1 MDINA
6 QRARQALLTCRC
18 CGGPG
23 HFARDCP
30 TGFDIRLLSQDDRD
44 NLLESLLALKDTTPT
59 PMPDDQ
65 NGDRLEEEDF
75 VHSNE

>member
-1 MDINA
+1 MDIDA
-6 QRARQALLTCRC
+6 QRARQAPLTCRR

-44 NLLESLLALKDTTPT
+44 DLLESLLALKDTAPT
-59 PMPDDQ
+59 PAPDDQ
-65 NGDRLEEEDF
+65 NGDGLEEEDF
-75 VHSNE
+75 VHSSE

>member
-1 MDINA
+1 MDIDA
-6 QRARQALLTCRC
+6 QHTRQALLMCCR

-44 NLLESLLALKDTTPT
+44 DMLESLLALKDTAPT

-65 NGDRLEEEDF
+65 NGDGLEEEDF
-75 VHSNE
+75 VHSSE

>member
-6 QRARQALLTCRC
+6 QRARQALLTCRR

-30 TGFDIRLLSQDDRD
+30 TGFDVRLLSQDNRD
-44 NLLESLLALKDTTPT
+44 DLLESLLALKDTAPT
-59 PMPDDQ
+59 LMPDDQ
-65 NGDRLEEEDF
+65 NGDGLEEEDF
-75 VHSNE
+75 VHSSE